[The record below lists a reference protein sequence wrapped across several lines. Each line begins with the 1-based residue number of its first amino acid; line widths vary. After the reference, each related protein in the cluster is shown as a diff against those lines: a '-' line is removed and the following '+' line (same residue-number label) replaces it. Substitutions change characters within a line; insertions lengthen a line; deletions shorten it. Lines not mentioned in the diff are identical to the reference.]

1 MPAGRR
7 AASGVSFAV
16 AAVVQML
23 ECKEKREQSSMP
35 LDISLPAPVGIAT
48 WKRAAVA
55 LALGAAII
63 AVAQWAG
70 VRAITVFDVWANL
83 DGPRAFAAG
92 EIPALLTARVSV
104 SLFAFQAVTIVLVL
118 TANALALRRGA
129 PFLDFGLPRGGFRVL
144 FGAVSAL
151 AIFALCYGSVVYA
164 FDGQAFRHDMEPFAG
179 LMQSRTW
186 WLVLIAA
193 GIGAPLAEECL
204 FRGLLFGAFKSTPVG
219 LAGAAVITAAM
230 WALMHANYS
239 VYGITAITLI
249 GIYLAVIREKTGT
262 LLAPIVCHG
271 TYNSLIVLIMAFAPN
286 SAFAG

>member
-1 MPAGRR
+1 MP
-7 AASGVSFAV
+7 
-16 AAVVQML
+16 Q
-23 ECKEKREQSSMP
+23 
-35 LDISLPAPVGIAT
+35 DISLPAPVGFAT
-48 WKRAAVA
+48 WKRAVLA
-55 LALGAAII
+55 LGLGAAII
-63 AVAQWAG
+63 AIARWAG
-70 VRAITVFDVWANL
+70 LGAIAAFDVWANL

-104 SLFAFQAVTIVLVL
+104 SLFAFQVVTIVLVL
-118 TANALALRRGA
+118 AANALALRSGA

-144 FGAVSAL
+144 IGAVL
-151 AIFALCYGSVVYA
+151 AIALFALCYGSVVYA

-179 LMQSRTW
+179 LTQSRTW
-186 WLVLIAA
+186 WLILIAA

-219 LAGAAVITAAM
+219 LAGAAIITAAM

-239 VYGITAITLI
+239 VYGMTAITII
-249 GIYLAVIREKTGT
+249 GVYLAVIREKTGT

-271 TYNSLIVLIMAFAPN
+271 AYNSLIVLIMAFAPS